1 MSDRQK
7 MVLTEWYELQLEPA
21 VIEEAKASPEKPLI
35 LKDRVLQR
43 SETKNYNG
51 RVYPREILMREVN
64 KYNEL
69 VKERRA
75 LGELDHP
82 DSPVVELKNACLLVT
97 EIRMEGDEVRGT
109 VEILNTPPG
118 NILKNLALQG
128 VRLGVSSRGVGSL
141 KEDVDGAIVQDDFE
155 LIAFDAVSSPSTPG
169 AYLVTEGK
177 LNKVDKYNDL
187 RNVLYDINGE
197 DYFGSQR

>member
-1 MSDRQK
+1 MHNQPFI
-7 MVLTEWYELQLEPA
+7 LTEWYELKLEPG
-21 VIEEAKASPEKPLI
+21 VIEEAKTAPDKPLI
-35 LKDRVLQR
+35 LKDRILQR
-43 SETKNYNG
+43 SETKNHNG
-51 RVYPREILMREVN
+51 RIYPRNVLMREVQ
-64 KYNEL
+64 KYDQL

-82 DSPVVELKNACLLVT
+82 DSPIVELKNAALLVT
-97 EIRMEGDEVRGT
+97 EITMDGDEVRGT
-109 VEILNTPPG
+109 VEILNTPAG
-118 NILKNLALQG
+118 KILRDLALQG

-177 LNKVDKYNDL
+177 ANTVDKYNDL

-197 DYFGSQR
+197 DYFGSH

>member
-1 MSDRQK
+1 MSNK
-7 MVLTEWYELQLEPA
+7 LILTEWYELQLSQE
-21 VIEEAKASPEKPLI
+21 VIEEAKTSSGPLI
-35 LKDRVLQR
+35 LKDRILQR
-43 SETKNYNG
+43 ANTKNFNG
-51 RVYPREILMREVN
+51 RVYPLPIMEREVK
-64 KYNEL
+64 KYNKL
-69 VKERRA
+69 VQERRA

-82 DSPVVELKNACLLVT
+82 DSPIVELKNVALLIT
-97 EIRMEGDEVRGT
+97 EIHMNGDEVRGT

-118 NILKNLALQG
+118 NILRNLALQG

-141 KEDVDGAIVQDDFE
+141 RQEGDGDYVEDDFE

-187 RNVLYDINGE
+187 RSVLYDINGE

>member
-1 MSDRQK
+1 MSDK
-7 MVLTEWYELQLEPA
+7 LILTEWYELQMSPEMIA
-21 VIEEAKASPEKPLI
+21 EAKDTPSGPLI

-43 SETKNYNG
+43 AEAKNFNG
-51 RVYPREILMREVN
+51 RIYPREILEREVK
-64 KYNEL
+64 KYEQL
-69 VKERRA
+69 VNERRA

-82 DSPVVELKNACLLVT
+82 ESPIVELKNAALLVT
-97 EIRMEGDEVRGT
+97 EIHMDGDEVRGT

-141 KEDVDGAIVQDDFE
+141 KEDVDGAIVQEDFE

-197 DYFGSQR
+197 DYFKGSH